1 MSAKFTFYEVVEV
14 KPERPALN
22 EIAGLTGAIL
32 GMVEN
37 DDGNWVY
44 AVHIL
49 DTDESWD
56 IREAELV
63 STGKVMNRSDFYD
76 ESDSVG
82 VEVDYVTGEG
92 KLKG

>member
-1 MSAKFTFYEVVEV
+1 MSAKFSFYEVVEV
-14 KPERPALN
+14 RPERPALN

-56 IREAELV
+56 IRESELV
-63 STGKVMNRSDFYD
+63 STGKVMSRSDFYD
-76 ESDSVG
+76 ENDSVG
-82 VEVDYVTGEG
+82 VEVDPITGEG